1 LMSLIRST
9 GANSVREKAPAH
21 APATASRH
29 WGRVVVVVVVVTGAR
44 TLADNDDATFTS
56 FSAGDESSKTTTLAV
71 PTEEA

>member
-1 LMSLIRST
+1 MSLIRST

-29 WGRVVVVVVVVTGAR
+29 WGRVVVVVVVVVTGAR
-44 TLADNDDATFTS
+44 TLADDDATFTS
-56 FSAGDESSKTTTLAV
+56 FSAGDESSTTTTLAV